1 MKDLAIKQIIRSKEK
16 NFMLQLQLNQLQ
28 NQQARDEKTN
38 KVLKNQYIW
47 LIFLIYTI

>member
-1 MKDLAIKQIIRSKEK
+1 MTAQDTIINLVDRLLAEKEK

-38 KVLKNQYIW
+38 KD
-47 LIFLIYTI
+47 

>member
-16 NFMLQLQLNQLQ
+16 NFMLQLQL